1 MGGTRGRHFNGINSK
16 PRKVLENAPR
26 SVPPPHLHWRAVP
39 VWLRHFLPE
48 IGCIIIPVI
57 VRDAALGA
65 GLKAFSILETETVI
79 LVIIL
84 FLFLLILR
92 KRTPKRPKT
101 PIWCSIVDAFQ
112 TPAVLDQEDY
122 KLKHLAEQ
130 FRLADNLI

>member
-1 MGGTRGRHFNGINSK
+1 VLGGGIESLLDLRDRNSN
-16 PRKVLENAPR
+16 PRL
-26 SVPPPHLHWRAVP
+26 
-39 VWLRHFLPE
+39 
-48 IGCIIIPVI
+48 
-57 VRDAALGA
+57 
-65 GLKAFSILETETVI
+65 
-79 LVIIL
+79 IL

-112 TPAVLDQEDY
+112 TPAVLAQEDY

>member
-1 MGGTRGRHFNGINSK
+1 MHAVLGGGIESLLDLRDRNSN
-16 PRKVLENAPR
+16 PRL
-26 SVPPPHLHWRAVP
+26 
-39 VWLRHFLPE
+39 
-48 IGCIIIPVI
+48 
-57 VRDAALGA
+57 
-65 GLKAFSILETETVI
+65 
-79 LVIIL
+79 IL

-112 TPAVLDQEDY
+112 TPAVLAQEDY